1 MPIPERPQA
10 LQRQSAKSVVYQTV
24 CDWIITGVM
33 KPGEKIL
40 DSELASYFNVSRTPV
55 REALQLLQNQKLVCV
70 IPGRTTV
77 VADLDVEDF
86 EKCYRPLAE
95 IDALA
100 AELAC
105 RNLTD
110 AMLEELEQELQ
121 ASAEA
126 NIKGDT
132 AAIITHDTRFH
143 ELIIDAADNE
153 YIAEISHMLVLHI
166 QRIRYH
172 FFHLP
177 TMRRIS
183 ASQHR
188 GILDALRERD
198 AQRAKTLMRLT
209 STSFFGN
216 VSAIQSSTPRE
227 LSMQPGRTRWRMMTP
242 RVICSSSITAAPT
255 WRYISRMAAAAVSA

>member
-153 YIAEISHMLVLHI
+153 YIAEISHMLVLPATDEAVPTPKPRFESHVRSI
-166 QRIRYH
+166 RAKVISSSTIRIRSSIGFTKIA
-172 FFHLP
+172 FFQLP
-177 TMRRIS
+177 RQSRGFFPPPHAVRRKGPP
-183 ASQHR
+183 AT
-188 GILDALRERD
+188 ALRTSRPG
-198 AQRAKTLMRLT
+198 AASRRPPPPRA
-209 STSFFGN
+209 S
-216 VSAIQSSTPRE
+216 
-227 LSMQPGRTRWRMMTP
+227 
-242 RVICSSSITAAPT
+242 
-255 WRYISRMAAAAVSA
+255 

>member
-1 MPIPERPQA
+1 MPIPERTQA

-55 REALQLLQNQKLVCV
+55 REALQLLQNQRLVCV
-70 IPGRTTV
+70 IPGRATV

-105 RNLTD
+105 KNLTEP
-110 AMLEELEQELQ
+110 MLEELEQELQ

-132 AAIITHDTRFH
+132 PAIITHDTRFH
-143 ELIIDAADNE
+143 EIIIDAADNE
-153 YIAEISHMLVLHI
+153 YIAE
-166 QRIRYH
+166 
-172 FFHLP
+172 
-177 TMRRIS
+177 
-183 ASQHR
+183 
-188 GILDALRERD
+188 LDR
-198 AQRAKTLMRLT
+198 K
-209 STSFFGN
+209 S
-216 VSAIQSSTPRE
+216 V
-227 LSMQPGRTRWRMMTP
+227 
-242 RVICSSSITAAPT
+242 V
-255 WRYISRMAAAAVSA
+255 

>member
-1 MPIPERPQA
+1 MLEKLKLVEARYLEMAERAAQPDFYNDPKAASQ
-10 LQRQSAKSVVYQTV
+10 LLKEQRQLEP
-24 CDWIITGVM
+24 IITAYRSYIKTTQEQEDLRAMLSDGLDPDM
-33 KPGEKIL
+33 K
-40 DSELASYFNVSRTPV
+40 
-55 REALQLLQNQKLVCV
+55 ALCQEEFSANK
-70 IPGRTTV
+70 
-77 VADLDVEDF
+77 
-86 EKCYRPLAE
+86 KK
-95 IDALA
+95 
-100 AELAC
+100 
-105 RNLTD
+105 
-110 AMLEELEQELQ
+110 LEELEQELQ

-143 ELIIDAADNE
+143 KLIIDAADNE

-198 AQRAKTLMRLT
+198 AQRAKTLMREHWLT
-209 STSFFGN
+209 SMNGSLKDTMESLRQAKASGPDETE
-216 VSAIQSSTPRE
+216 S
-227 LSMQPGRTRWRMMTP
+227 
-242 RVICSSSITAAPT
+242 
-255 WRYISRMAAAAVSA
+255 

>member
-1 MPIPERPQA
+1 MPIPERTQA

-55 REALQLLQNQKLVCV
+55 REALQLLQNQRLVCV
-70 IPGRTTV
+70 IPGRATV

-105 RNLTD
+105 GKLTEE
-110 AMLEELEQELQ
+110 MLYELEQALH
-121 ASAEA
+121 ASEEA
-126 NIKGDT
+126 NRKGDT
-132 AAIITHDTRFH
+132 AAIIHYDSRFH
-143 ELIIDAADNE
+143 EIIVDAADNE
-153 YIAEISHMLVLHI
+153 YIAEFSHTLVLHI

-172 FFHLP
+172 FFHMP
-177 TMRRIS
+177 TMRKVS
-183 ASQHR
+183 AKQHA
-188 GILDALRERD
+188 GILEALRAKD
-198 AQRAKTLMRLT
+198 AALAKARMREHWLT
-209 STSFFGN
+209 AMTGSLKDT
-216 VSAIQSSTPRE
+216 
-227 LSMQPGRTRWRMMTP
+227 MQYLQENET
-242 RVICSSSITAAPT
+242 
-255 WRYISRMAAAAVSA
+255 

>member
-24 CDWIITGVM
+24 CDWIIPGVM

-105 RNLTD
+105 KNAVAVRQLPAQERLHLRRVPFGLRPVSQLGVCRGFQAGDHPQAHKVAGIDAVRTA
-110 AMLEELEQELQ
+110 AMLSHRFKGNRRVHILE
-121 ASAEA
+121 
-126 NIKGDT
+126 NVHTVVIG
-132 AAIITHDTRFH
+132 
-143 ELIIDAADNE
+143 
-153 YIAEISHMLVLHI
+153 IA
-166 QRIRYH
+166 
-172 FFHLP
+172 FG
-177 TMRRIS
+177 
-183 ASQHR
+183 QHA
-188 GILDALRERD
+188 GL
-198 AQRAKTLMRLT
+198 
-209 STSFFGN
+209 
-216 VSAIQSSTPRE
+216 
-227 LSMQPGRTRWRMMTP
+227 
-242 RVICSSSITAAPT
+242 
-255 WRYISRMAAAAVSA
+255 

>member
-143 ELIIDAADNE
+143 ELIIDAADNDLAHAGPA
-153 YIAEISHMLVLHI
+153 YPAHPLS
-166 QRIRYH
+166 
-172 FFHLP
+172 FFPPADYAAHLRLP
-177 TMRRIS
+177 APGDPGRPAGKGR
-183 ASQHR
+183 AAGQDAHARALAHVDERQSQGYDGKLAAGQGLR
-188 GILDALRERD
+188 PGRNGILN
-198 AQRAKTLMRLT
+198 M
-209 STSFFGN
+209 
-216 VSAIQSSTPRE
+216 
-227 LSMQPGRTRWRMMTP
+227 
-242 RVICSSSITAAPT
+242 
-255 WRYISRMAAAAVSA
+255 

>member
-100 AELAC
+100 A
-105 RNLTD
+105 LTVED
-110 AMLEELEQELQ
+110 ANALLQ
-121 ASAEA
+121 
-126 NIKGDT
+126 T
-132 AAIITHDTRFH
+132 
-143 ELIIDAADNE
+143 
-153 YIAEISHMLVLHI
+153 
-166 QRIRYH
+166 
-172 FFHLP
+172 
-177 TMRRIS
+177 
-183 ASQHR
+183 
-188 GILDALRERD
+188 ALREEN
-198 AQRAKTLMRLT
+198 RAYVQIDPAEK
-209 STSFFGN
+209 
-216 VSAIQSSTPRE
+216 
-227 LSMQPGRTRWRMMTP
+227 
-242 RVICSSSITAAPT
+242 
-255 WRYISRMAAAAVSA
+255 

>member
-1 MPIPERPQA
+1 MIEIRFEER
-10 LQRQSAKSVVYQTV
+10 
-24 CDWIITGVM
+24 
-33 KPGEKIL
+33 EKIGL
-40 DSELASYFNVSRTPV
+40 QYILESLHGCSPFGQERIRRLRYYTPDE
-55 REALQLLQNQKLVCV
+55 R
-70 IPGRTTV
+70 
-77 VADLDVEDF
+77 
-86 EKCYRPLAE
+86 
-95 IDALA
+95 
-100 AELAC
+100 
-105 RNLTD
+105 
-110 AMLEELEQELQ
+110 EELEQELQ

-198 AQRAKTLMRLT
+198 AQRAKTLMREHWLT
-209 STSFFGN
+209 SMNGSLKDTMESLRQAKASGPDETE
-216 VSAIQSSTPRE
+216 S
-227 LSMQPGRTRWRMMTP
+227 
-242 RVICSSSITAAPT
+242 
-255 WRYISRMAAAAVSA
+255 

>member
-40 DSELASYFNVSRTPV
+40 DSELASYFNVS
-55 REALQLLQNQKLVCV
+55 
-70 IPGRTTV
+70 RTTV

-198 AQRAKTLMRLT
+198 AQRAKTLMREHWLT
-209 STSFFGN
+209 SMNGSLKDTMESLRQAKASGPDETE
-216 VSAIQSSTPRE
+216 S
-227 LSMQPGRTRWRMMTP
+227 
-242 RVICSSSITAAPT
+242 
-255 WRYISRMAAAAVSA
+255 

>member
-70 IPGRTTV
+70 IPGRATV

-143 ELIIDAADNE
+143 ELIIDAAGNE

-198 AQRAKTLMRLT
+198 AQRAKTLMREHWLT
-209 STSFFGN
+209 SMNGSLKETMESLRQAKASGPDETE
-216 VSAIQSSTPRE
+216 S
-227 LSMQPGRTRWRMMTP
+227 
-242 RVICSSSITAAPT
+242 
-255 WRYISRMAAAAVSA
+255 

>member
-1 MPIPERPQA
+1 MPIPERSQA

-153 YIAEISHMLVLHI
+153 YIVEISHMLVLHI

-183 ASQHR
+183 ASASAR
-188 GILDALRERD
+188 LARPSAWIFITSSKVWMRFSLVAFNVSMSTMPRSDS
-198 AQRAKTLMRLT
+198 RAT
-209 STSFFGN
+209 STVEAFN
-216 VSAIQSSTPRE
+216 QV
-227 LSMQPGRTRWRMMTP
+227 
-242 RVICSSSITAAPT
+242 
-255 WRYISRMAAAAVSA
+255 AV